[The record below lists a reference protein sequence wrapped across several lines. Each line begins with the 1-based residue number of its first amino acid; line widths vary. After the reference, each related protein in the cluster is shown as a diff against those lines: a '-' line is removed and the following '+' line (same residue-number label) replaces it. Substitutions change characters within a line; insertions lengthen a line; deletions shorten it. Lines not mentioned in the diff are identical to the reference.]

1 MSKYLLKK
9 GNVCM
14 FSIEIQ
20 TAGQIGMKFGME
32 VVFAGGKVLG
42 GGFALYPHPRVLGA

>member
-1 MSKYLLKK
+1 MC
-9 GNVCM
+9 VCVCI

-32 VVFAGGKVLG
+32 VVYVPNR
-42 GGFALYPHPRVLGA
+42 YPPNSA

>member
-1 MSKYLLKK
+1 MCCGCVVGVLW
-9 GNVCM
+9 VCCGCVCL

-32 VVFAGGKVLG
+32 VVLKGGKVLG
-42 GGFALYPHPRVLGA
+42 GQPGTPQS